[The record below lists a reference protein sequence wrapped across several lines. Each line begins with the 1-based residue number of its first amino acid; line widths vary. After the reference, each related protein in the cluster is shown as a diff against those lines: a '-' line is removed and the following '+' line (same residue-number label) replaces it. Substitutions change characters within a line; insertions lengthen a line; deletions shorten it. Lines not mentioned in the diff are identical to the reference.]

1 MELDNILEKLSQLT
15 TTSLSD
21 ALDITHNMDSNIKPL
36 NPAHKVCGKAFTV
49 DLPAGENKTLFEAI
63 NEAGEDDILV
73 LSYKN
78 ETRYAFAGDF
88 IIGLMQTLGIR
99 GVVADGAVRDLH
111 GVLDLNYPVFCLGTT
126 MAAGK
131 KNIPGTIKSTI
142 SCGGSI
148 VRHGDYIV
156 GDADGVIVIPQDKV
170 NDVIQ
175 AASEKLEK
183 DQIREEKYGKDQE
196 SVRAYLN
203 NVIN

>member
-1 MELDNILEKLSQLT
+1 MDNIPEKLSQLT

-21 ALDITHNMDSNIKPL
+21 ALDITHNMDSKIKPL

-63 NEAGEDDILV
+63 NEAGEEDILV
-73 LSYKN
+73 LSYKD
-78 ETRYAFAGDF
+78 EARYAFAGDF
-88 IIGLMQTLGIR
+88 IIGMMQTLGIR

-111 GVLDLNYPVFCLGTT
+111 GVLDLNYPVFCHGTT

-131 KNIPGTIKSTI
+131 KNIPGTIRSTI

-170 NDVIQ
+170 HDVIQ

-183 DQIREEKYGKDQE
+183 DLIREQKYGQDQE
-196 SVRAYLN
+196 SVRAYLDSA
-203 NVIN
+203 IN